1 MVSTLT
7 GLLLEY
13 LEMTIEY
20 VWSPSTAGF
29 YPIVEKDRLMAAGG
43 WPDDGVDVTGEEYAA
58 LFPAPPGKY
67 IDTLNGRPQW
77 VDAPP
82 LTHEQQVFAAE
93 HLKANLRTE
102 ADTEI
107 SWRQDAVDIDIATV
121 EETADLAAWK
131 KYRVQL
137 MRIDTSK
144 APDIEWPTQP
154 EILVR

>member
-29 YPIVEKDRLMAAGG
+29 YPIIEKERLIAVGE

-58 LFPAPPGKY
+58 LFPAPPGKF
-67 IDTLNGRPQW
+67 IDTLDGRPQW
-77 VDAPP
+77 VDMPP
-82 LTHEQQVFAAE
+82 PSEEQLIAMAENERTTKRTFA
-93 HLKANLRTE
+93 NN
-102 ADTEI
+102 EI
-107 SWRQDAVDIDIATV
+107 NWRQDAVDAGIATD

-131 KYRVQL
+131 KYRVLL
-137 MRIDTSK
+137 MRVDTAK
-144 APDIEWPTQP
+144 PVWPTP
-154 EILVR
+154 PGE